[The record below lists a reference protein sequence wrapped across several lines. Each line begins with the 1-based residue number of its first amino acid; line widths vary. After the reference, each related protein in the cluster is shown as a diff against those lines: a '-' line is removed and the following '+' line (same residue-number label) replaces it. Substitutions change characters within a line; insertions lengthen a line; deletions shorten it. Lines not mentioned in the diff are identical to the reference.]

1 MGRILSYMK
10 KYWFL
15 ALLASAFMVG
25 EVFVDLL
32 QPRLMEIIVDRGI
45 LGLDRGGVPDPG
57 LVVSTGARMI
67 FIVALGG
74 LFGLLSAVFTNVT
87 GQNLG
92 NDVRKDC
99 FRNIMH
105 FSFGQMDDFSTGS
118 LITRITND
126 VTQVQQLV
134 MQMIRGLV
142 RCCMFFFG
150 GTAALLSLDLSFGV
164 IAACALPLI
173 LIDIIL
179 VVWKTNP
186 LFSLLQ
192 ASLDRLNSIMQE
204 NVAGVRV
211 VKAFVQEDA
220 EEARFRKA
228 DRELTDIQ
236 FNVQMMLSFLR
247 PVMNIVLNLAVVGI
261 IYVGAVRVQAGETA
275 PGAVMAAITYI
286 SQILNGMMMLAM
298 IFQTLSRGLVSAN
311 RLKEVLDASPGLKDG
326 TLPEGGARKRGTV
339 AFRNVSF
346 AYPEN
351 PACVLHDIDLEIRG
365 GETLAVIGATGSG
378 KTTLVS
384 LIPRF
389 YDPAGGIVEVD
400 GIDVRKYPLKELRD
414 RVSVCLQKSELFSTT
429 IRDNILLG
437 KRDASEEELRA
448 AARAAQA
455 DDFILQ
461 QKDGYD
467 TEVAEGGMSLS
478 GGQRQRIAI
487 SRALLKKAEI
497 LIFDDSTSALDLKT
511 EAQLYEALRKDY
523 ADVTKIIIAQRI
535 ASVRNADRIV
545 VLDNGTISA
554 CGTHEELMRTSPVYR
569 DICESQLR
577 QNEGESTDADSTG
590 GRAERTQKGG
600 RA

>member
-32 QPRLMEIIVDRGI
+32 QPRLMEIIVD
-45 LGLDRGGVPDPG
+45 
-57 LVVSTGARMI
+57 
-67 FIVALGG
+67 
-74 LFGLLSAVFTNVT
+74 
-87 GQNLG
+87 
-92 NDVRKDC
+92 
-99 FRNIMH
+99 
-105 FSFGQMDDFSTGS
+105 
-118 LITRITND
+118 
-126 VTQVQQLV
+126 
-134 MQMIRGLV
+134 
-142 RCCMFFFG
+142 
-150 GTAALLSLDLSFGV
+150 
-164 IAACALPLI
+164 
-173 LIDIIL
+173 
-179 VVWKTNP
+179 
-186 LFSLLQ
+186 
-192 ASLDRLNSIMQE
+192 
-204 NVAGVRV
+204 
-211 VKAFVQEDA
+211 
-220 EEARFRKA
+220 
-228 DRELTDIQ
+228 
-236 FNVQMMLSFLR
+236 
-247 PVMNIVLNLAVVGI
+247 
-261 IYVGAVRVQAGETA
+261 
-275 PGAVMAAITYI
+275 
-286 SQILNGMMMLAM
+286 
-298 IFQTLSRGLVSAN
+298 
-311 RLKEVLDASPGLKDG
+311 
-326 TLPEGGARKRGTV
+326 
-339 AFRNVSF
+339 
-346 AYPEN
+346 
-351 PACVLHDIDLEIRG
+351 LEIRG

-389 YDPAGGIVEVD
+389 YDPSGGSVEVD
-400 GIDVRKYPLKELRD
+400 GIDVREYPLEELRD

-545 VLDNGTISA
+545 VLDSGTISA

-577 QNEGESTDADSTG
+577 QNEGENTATGNAG
-590 GRAERTQKGG
+590 GRAERTQEGG

>member
-1 MGRILSYMK
+1 MRKILTYLK

-15 ALLASAFMVG
+15 AFLASAFMVG

-32 QPRLMEIIVDRGI
+32 QPRLMEIIVDQGI
-45 LGLDRGGVPDPG
+45 LGLDRGGVSDPG
-57 LVVSTGARMI
+57 LVVSTGLRMI
-67 FIVALGG
+67 LVVALGG
-74 LFGLLSAVFTNVT
+74 LCGLLSAVFTNVT

-105 FSFGQMDDFSTGS
+105 FSLGQTDDFSTGS

-164 IAACALPLI
+164 IVACALPLI

-186 LFSLLQ
+186 LFGVLQ

-204 NVAGVRV
+204 NVSGIRV
-211 VKAFVQEDA
+211 VKAFVQEET
-220 EEARFRKA
+220 EEERFRNA
-228 DRELTDIQ
+228 DIALTDTQ
-236 FNVQMMLSFLR
+236 FNVQMLLSFLR

-261 IYVGAVRVQAGETA
+261 IYVGAVRVQAGQAA

-298 IFQTLSRGLVSAN
+298 IFQTLSRGMVSAN
-311 RLKEVLDASPGLKDG
+311 RLKEVLEAVPELKDG
-326 TLPEGGARKRGTV
+326 TMPADGSGRPRGTV

-346 AYPEN
+346 AYPGNETR
-351 PACVLHDIDLEIRG
+351 VLHDINLEIRG

-378 KTTLVS
+378 KTTLIS

-389 YDPAGGIVEVD
+389 YDASSGTVEVD
-400 GIDVRKYPLKELRD
+400 GIDVRNYPLKELRD

-437 KRDASEEELRA
+437 KRTATEEEVRA

-467 TEVAEGGMSLS
+467 TAVAEGGMSLS

-511 EAQLYEALRKDY
+511 EARLYEALRKDY
-523 ADVTKIIIAQRI
+523 GDVTKIIIAQRI

-545 VLDNGTISA
+545 VLDGGTISA
-554 CGTHEELMRTSPVYR
+554 CGTHDELMRTSPVYR
-569 DICESQLR
+569 DICESQLK
-577 QNEGESTDADSTG
+577 QNEEEG
-590 GRAERTQKGG
+590 GRA
-600 RA
+600 

>member
-32 QPRLMEIIVDRGI
+32 QPRLMEVIVDRGI

-57 LVVSTGARMI
+57 LVVSTGVRMI

-220 EEARFRKA
+220 EEARFREA

-247 PVMNIVLNLAVVGI
+247 PVMNIVLNIAVVGI
-261 IYVGAVRVQAGETA
+261 LYVGSVQVQKGIAA
-275 PGAVMAAITYI
+275 PGTVMAAITYL

-298 IFQTLSRGLVSAN
+298 IFQTLSRGLASSRRLQAVIDTESEIRQELSLSAVGDGSRGSVRFENVSFVYTDKG
-311 RLKEVLDASPGLKDG
+311 KEVLHNINLSVSP
-326 TLPEGGARKRGTV
+326 
-339 AFRNVSF
+339 
-346 AYPEN
+346 
-351 PACVLHDIDLEIRG
+351 
-365 GETLAVIGATGSG
+365 GETLAIIGATGCG
-378 KTTLVS
+378 KTSLVS

-389 YDPAGGIVEVD
+389 YDAAEGRVLVD
-400 GIDVRKYPLKELRD
+400 GIDVRAYDPDTLREK
-414 RVSVCLQKSELFSTT
+414 VTVCLQKSELFSTT
-429 IRDNILLG
+429 IRDNIALG
-437 KRDASEEELRA
+437 RPGASEEEIRKA
-448 AARAAQA
+448 ASAAQA
-455 DDFILQ
+455 DGFILQ
-461 QKDGYD
+461 QPQGYD
-467 TEVAEGGMSLS
+467 TPVAERGMSLS

-487 SRALLKKAEI
+487 ARALLKRGEI

-511 EAQLYEALRKDY
+511 EAELYKALNRDY
-523 ADVTKIIIAQRI
+523 ADLTRIIIAQRI

-545 VLDNGTISA
+545 VLDSGTIAA
-554 CGTHEELMRTSPVYR
+554 CGTHDELMQTSPVYR
-569 DICESQLR
+569 DIYDSQLR
-577 QNEGESTDADSTG
+577 EEATA
-590 GRAERTQKGG
+590 
-600 RA
+600 

>member
-32 QPRLMEIIVDRGI
+32 QPRLMEVIVDRGI
-45 LGLDRGGVPDPG
+45 LGLDRGSVPDPG

-351 PACVLHDIDLEIRG
+351 PAFDLEIRG

-389 YDPAGGIVEVD
+389 YDPAGGSVEVD
-400 GIDVRKYPLKELRD
+400 GIDVREYPLEELRD